1 MRILRIADVPEGRTG
16 GMQRVMY
23 GTGDV
28 LRSQG
33 HTVDDLFRDDL
44 SVPGSE
50 KLRRFTVPIR
60 ISRIVRELARR
71 GRTYDVLE
79 IHEPLG
85 VVCYLLG
92 RGAGWQ
98 TPVVVY
104 SYGLEELGHRALLDY
119 RRRKG
124 LPISLKMRWSPL
136 SVVFQAKYGVR
147 HAEHVICSNAQDV
160 RHLRT
165 VGIAASRVT
174 EVPSGVSSEFLGV
187 EPDWSRDP
195 QTMLFVGTW
204 IPRKGIAD
212 LVAAS
217 AKVLRKEP
225 RAGLTVA
232 GCGASRERVLAEF
245 PADVR
250 CRVTV
255 IPHLASDR
263 ELVECYRRH
272 AVFVLPS
279 FFEGYPLAMLE
290 AAALGLALVTTDAC
304 GMDEFVEDGENG
316 LKVRVGDPQGLADAL
331 LSLIRDGAETRRL
344 GERARRKAGEFSW
357 TERRAWS

>member
-1 MRILRIADVPEGRTG
+1 M
-16 GMQRVMY
+16 
-23 GTGDV
+23 
-28 LRSQG
+28 SW
-33 HTVDDLFRDDL
+33 
-44 SVPGSE
+44 
-50 KLRRFTVPIR
+50 RFT
-60 ISRIVRELARR
+60 SRWGWCATCSEGAQAGRR
-71 GRTYDVLE
+71 RSSCT
-79 IHEPLG
+79 PT
-85 VVCYLLG
+85 
-92 RGAGWQ
+92 GW
-98 TPVVVY
+98 
-104 SYGLEELGHRALLDY
+104 EELGHRALLDY

-263 ELVECYRRH
+263 ELVERYRRH

-344 GERARRKAGEFSW
+344 GERARRKAGEFLVGPSGEPGP
-357 TERRAWS
+357 ERVRAGHSAQPGAPSPREGHGVVTVPRVGVLLSS